1 MYVVECLGTFNFLKK
16 RVFPSFLLLSYILV
30 PSGRRY
36 KGKFRKSKGFG
47 VRQILFQVL
56 ARPFISYLT
65 LANYFTLLTSK
76 YLFGT
81 YHVLGTVLP
90 ADDTETNKKDIV
102 PTL

>member
-1 MYVVECLGTFNFLKK
+1 MPWNLSVSQ
-16 RVFPSFLLLSYILV
+16 RVSLSFLLPSLILV
-30 PSGRRY
+30 PSGRKY
-36 KGKFRKSKGFG
+36 KGKFRKSMGFG

-56 ARPFISYLT
+56 ALPFISYLT

-81 YHVLGTVLP
+81 YHVSDTVLP
-90 ADDTETNKKDIV
+90 TDNTEMNKKGIV